1 MDIKIPF
8 LGDGIESAN
17 ILSIG
22 VQPGDTV
29 AVDDVILELETDKAV
44 APVPA
49 TSAGTVDSISVAVGD
64 VVREGQVIGQLSGGS
79 TGATAPAVAGAA
91 PAAPVAPVA
100 VAPSVSVPQAP
111 VPPAVVAQPVGDA
124 SAVVTSPWI
133 RSLCTQIGLDL
144 ARVVPTGRGGRVVL
158 DDIRR
163 YVAQLQQPVAA
174 APVQSESKPVA
185 ESMPDFSKWGPVES
199 ETVSSLRVKIADKMS
214 SAWRIPH
221 VTQFHEVDITQPMG
235 LRKQWNDKYKKK
247 GANLTVTAMAVKA
260 AVSALQA
267 FPAFNASFDGK
278 QLVKKAYYH
287 IGIAVDTPSGLI
299 VPVIRDADQLSL
311 FELAVQ
317 IGVVADKARDRT
329 LTAADLQGGTFTI
342 SNLGGLG
349 VGPFTPIINT
359 PEVAILGLGRGVKRP
374 IVTAEGDIGVGLM
387 QPLALSYDHRVI
399 DGADGARFMT
409 HLSDALA
416 NLEEAAVKE
425 SL

>member
-1 MDIKIPF
+1 MGIKIPF

-29 AVDDVILELETDKAV
+29 AVDDIILELETDKAV

-49 TSAGTVDSISVAVGD
+49 TQAGTIESISVSVGD
-64 VVREGQVIGQLSGGS
+64 VVHEGQVIGQLSGDS
-79 TGATAPAVAGAA
+79 EGATAPSPTGAA
-91 PAAPVAPVA
+91 PIGAASPVQPVA
-100 VAPSVSVPQAP
+100 VAPIVHAP
-111 VPPAVVAQPVGDA
+111 VSQSVVAHPVGDA
-124 SAVVTSPWI
+124 SAVITSPWI

-144 ARVVPTGRGGRVVL
+144 ARVVPTGRGNRVVL

-163 YVAQLQQPVAA
+163 YITQLQQPIA
-174 APVQSESKPVA
+174 APQSQGVDKPLV
-185 ESMPDFSKWGPVES
+185 ETLPDFSKWGPIES

-221 VTQFHEVDITQPMG
+221 VTQFHDVDITQAMA
-235 LRKQWNDKYKKK
+235 LRKQWNGQYKEK

-260 AVSALQA
+260 VVSALQA

-278 QLVKKAYYH
+278 QLIKKAYYH
-287 IGIAVDTPSGLI
+287 IGIAVDTASGLI

-317 IGVVADKARDRT
+317 IGTVADKARERT

-359 PEVAILGLGRGVKRP
+359 PEVGILGLGRGVKRP
-374 IVTAEGDIGVGLM
+374 IVNADGDIGIGLM